1 MTLSSDGSEA
11 LRDLRRNVEVADD
24 QIDQIRKRVE
34 VEKAT
39 SALLD
44 HLEDAVN
51 ALAFSVGDAG
61 LEIGQDVFLMLTQCR
76 DEFAHRLQ
84 AAQQRPSRP
93 VLQKL
98 LRRPDVL
105 ISPEV
110 LKFIL
115 EEPRAVDPVVAALQF
130 VDGARLPLVAGR

>member
-24 QIDQIRKRVE
+24 QIDQIGKRVE
-34 VEKAT
+34 IEET
-39 SALLD
+39 GSALFD

-51 ALAFSVGDAG
+51 AFAFSVGDTG
-61 LEIGQDVFLMLTQCR
+61 LEVGQDVFLVLAQRR

-84 AAQQRPSRP
+84 SAQQRPSRP

-98 LRRPDVL
+98 
-105 ISPEV
+105 SC
-110 LKFIL
+110 
-115 EEPRAVDPVVAALQF
+115 
-130 VDGARLPLVAGR
+130 